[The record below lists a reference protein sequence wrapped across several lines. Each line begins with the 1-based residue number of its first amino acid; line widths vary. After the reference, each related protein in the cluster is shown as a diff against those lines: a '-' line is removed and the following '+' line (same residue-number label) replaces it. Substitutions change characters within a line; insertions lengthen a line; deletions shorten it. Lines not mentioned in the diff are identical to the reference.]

1 MLRSIL
7 RPVAI
12 PTHGARTTSVTGL
25 RAPLRTNYAR
35 QLHLPTKTVTDDD
48 IAQLAA
54 SPLHPL
60 TLADLVKY

>member
-7 RPVAI
+7 RPAAI
-12 PTHGARTTSVTGL
+12 PTHGSRTASVTSFRAAAL
-25 RAPLRTNYAR
+25 RGRPRLL
-35 QLHLPTKTVTDDD
+35 QTKTVTDDD

-60 TLADLVKY
+60 TLADLVK